1 MKKLL
6 PAALVLALGAIAFFL
21 FRAPSPLQPV
31 IAGGERFDLS
41 IETYGPEP
49 RLKVGRREDILVFA
63 KSVL

>member
-6 PAALVLALGAIAFFL
+6 LAALVLALGAVTFFL
-21 FRAPSPLQPV
+21 FRAPPPFHPV
-31 IAGGERFDLS
+31 IAAGERFDLS

-63 KSVL
+63 KSIL